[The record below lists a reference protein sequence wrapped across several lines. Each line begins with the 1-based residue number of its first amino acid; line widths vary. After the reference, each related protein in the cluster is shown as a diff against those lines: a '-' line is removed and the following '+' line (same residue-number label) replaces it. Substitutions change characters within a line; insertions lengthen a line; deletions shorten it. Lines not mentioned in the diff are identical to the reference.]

1 MMVNDVSMGTSFR
14 IFCDLDGVLVD
25 FISTAIDVTGIN
37 LDADSDKDTKAKFWA
52 RINKYVAKG
61 NPFFAQMNPT
71 NDARVLWNYINQYD
85 TTILSSTGG
94 RIPTAEAEK
103 REWVARYLGEAVAN
117 SAIITSST
125 PAKAQYAASN
135 HILIDDRMR
144 AIQPWVESGGIGILH
159 TSATNTIQQL
169 RELGL

>member
-1 MMVNDVSMGTSFR
+1 MSVNDVSMGTSFR

-25 FISTAIDVTGIN
+25 FISTAVAVTGIN
-37 LDADSDKDTKAKFWA
+37 LDVDNDKDAKSKFWA
-52 RINKYVAKG
+52 RINKHVAKG
-61 NPFFAQMNPT
+61 NTFFAHMNPT
-71 NDARVLWNYINQYD
+71 ADAHILWRYINQYD

-103 REWVARYLGEAVAN
+103 REWIARYLGGAFAKN
-117 SAIITSST
+117 AIITSST

-135 HILIDDRMR
+135 HILIDDRVR

-159 TSATNTIQQL
+159 TSATDTIQQL
-169 RELGL
+169 KGLGL